1 MFETGSV
8 RLAETQLFVLHLSI
22 LRKKLH
28 KKQILGQNIWN
39 EVFEILGHYGR

>member
-8 RLAETQLFVLHLSI
+8 WLAETQLIFFTPKHFK
-22 LRKKLH
+22 KKLH
-28 KKQILGQNIWN
+28 KKQILGQNMWN